1 MFLLLL
7 FFFSAL
13 KCALHRLKNAIVLQ
27 LTETKLQLKEGTSA
41 PYLPATSSTQA
52 YTINFWEVKR
62 NVMIHSF
69 WLKDNSPNSSDNVLV
84 WHYNCVTSR

>member
-52 YTINFWEVKR
+52 YTINF
-62 NVMIHSF
+62 
-69 WLKDNSPNSSDNVLV
+69 
-84 WHYNCVTSR
+84 